1 MTAMIVCIFEHVQ
14 WRWALNDRLDRGY
27 IHPGVSSSR
36 VTKPTMLAA
45 WPGAT
50 VVSLTEND
58 SNDGKITV

>member
-14 WRWALNDRLDRGY
+14 WRWELNDRPGAII

-36 VTKPTMLAA
+36 VTKPTMLTA
-45 WPGAT
+45 WLGAT

-58 SNDGKITV
+58 SNGGKITV